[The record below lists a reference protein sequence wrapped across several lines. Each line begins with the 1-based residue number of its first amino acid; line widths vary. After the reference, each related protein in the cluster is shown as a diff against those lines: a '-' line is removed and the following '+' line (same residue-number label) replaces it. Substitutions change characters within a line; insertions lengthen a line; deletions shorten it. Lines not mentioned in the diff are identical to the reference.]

1 MKIHRH
7 YSRLLRIT
15 MRVSIYQL
23 IIAFLFAGA
32 SLADNAFSQ
41 DMLNQKITLNAS
53 NENVKSVL
61 RKLNKLTGV
70 RFTYQSA
77 LLDDNKKVSVNATN
91 QPLYTVLDDIFNPMQ
106 ISYVVQDKLI
116 LLKKLS
122 PIFQKNSELAP
133 PPATPPVPRIIKGK
147 VKEVKAS
154 TLPGVSIIVKGT
166 QRGTVTNEN
175 GEFNIEVLDA
185 DSILVFSFVGYRT
198 QEQRINGRSEI
209 NVELT
214 AEDRSLDEI
223 VVVGYGTQKVSDL
236 TGSVARISEKDIQ
249 SRPIPSLQDA
259 VQGRASGVY
268 VRQTGGNL
276 DGRFSISIR
285 GTGSVTG
292 SSEPLIVVDGIPL
305 FSGGLSTINPKDIVS
320 LDILKDASATAIY
333 GARAANGVLLVSTRR
348 GQEGKTRITL
358 NTDFGWEQMT
368 RQYKMLSTEQQR
380 QLFVDAFKN
389 TPGRNTSVYED
400 LSNPA
405 WKINTDW
412 QKLGTRTA
420 ARRNYTV
427 NMNGG
432 TAKNTYAVSLSH
444 VDREGTLRN
453 TDFKSYN
460 FRANNDISINRRL
473 KIASNL
479 SGNYQK
485 QHVLPLDSWGG
496 GAYGNLLSAHT
507 YTAPY
512 DDKGNLTAINSS
524 ADPYFGANGN
534 PLIDLLQPVREQT
547 LTRLLGNVKADL
559 EIMKDLTF
567 SGSLG
572 ADLVLGNDYSYSPV
586 YSIGMF
592 SRPQGSVSVGAGRD
606 LNWLTDATLQYV
618 KDINKHSFKLLVG
631 FSTQQ
636 FNSRSTNTNGSGT
649 LDNALNQ
656 LSNQTNFSATG
667 SDVTSGLVSS
677 FARLNYGFSDKYLL
691 TATIRR
697 DGSSK
702 FGPSKRYGTF
712 PSASVAWRVTQE
724 EFAKNIP
731 GLHDLKLRSSY
742 GVTGNQNVGDFSFI
756 TRAGPASYVYGN
768 AVAVGNVAQN
778 IGNPNLQWESAKQ
791 FDVGMDLSL
800 FRGRLAFNID
810 YYNKISDDL
819 LIQTPIPFTAGVPT
833 NPTVNIG
840 SLKNT
845 GWEFAVN
852 SQNTT
857 GKLTWTTNFN
867 ISTNKNTVLDIGRN
881 SIGNPLQIPSNVM
894 SLSNEITSLTVA
906 GRPVGSFYMYR
917 FIGVWQLG
925 EEEAAKKW
933 ASAVPG
939 DPKYA
944 DNNNNGIMDEGDKE
958 YVGQPQPKIFG
969 GMNNTLS
976 YGNFSFSFMVNF
988 AGGNK
993 LYHSFRNL
1001 NGRGVPFNQQLA
1013 SVADYWTTTNPSN
1026 TTPRASQQSGNTTFL
1041 VTKVSTRYL
1050 ENADFL
1056 RLKNI
1061 SLSYDLPSS
1070 LTDKLKLQAAR
1081 LTLSGL
1087 NLVTLTKYTGL
1098 DPEASSNTSLLSAGV
1113 DLTPYPLTKLYSLSL
1128 LVTF

>member
-1 MKIHRH
+1 MKKRRH
-7 YSRLLRIT
+7 LLRLLRIT
-15 MRVSIYQL
+15 MRVSFFQMV
-23 IIAFLFAGA
+23 IACLFAGA
-32 SLADNAFSQ
+32 ASSKDAAAQ
-41 DMLNQKITLNAS
+41 DMLNQRVSIDLK
-53 NENVKSVL
+53 NEQIKNVL
-61 RKLNKLTGV
+61 RELNSLTGV
-70 RFTYQSA
+70 RFTYKSS
-77 LLDDNKKVSVNATN
+77 LLQTNKKVTVQAVKK
-91 QPLYTVLDDIFNPMQ
+91 PLRTVLDEIFIPLQ
-106 ISYVVQDKLI
+106 ISYVLQDKLI
-116 LLKKLS
+116 LLKEIT
-122 PIFQKNSELAP
+122 PTAQP
-133 PPATPPVPRIIKGK
+133 PKETQTTEPSHLNVINGK
-147 VKEVKAS
+147 VREQNGGV
-154 TLPGVSIIVKGT
+154 LPGVSIIVKGT
-166 QRGTVTNEN
+166 QRGTVSDEN
-175 GEFNIEVLDA
+175 GQFSIETQPGDAVL
-185 DSILVFSFVGYRT
+185 IFSFVGYKSI
-198 QEQRINGRSEI
+198 EEAINNRSEI
-209 NVELT
+209 NVELV
-214 AEDRSLDEI
+214 AQERSLDEV

-249 SRPIPSLQDA
+249 SRPIPSLQEA

-292 SSEPLIVVDGIPL
+292 SSEPLIVVDGVPL

-348 GQEGKTRITL
+348 GQEGKTRITV
-358 NTDFGWEQMT
+358 NTDFGIEQMT

-400 LSNPA
+400 INHPA

-420 ARRNYTV
+420 ARNNYTV

-444 VDREGTLRN
+444 VDRDGTIRN
-453 TDFKSYN
+453 TDFKAYN
-460 FRANNDISINRRL
+460 FRANNDITINRRL

-485 QHVLPLDSWGG
+485 QNALPLDSWGG
-496 GAYGNLLSAHT
+496 GAYGNLLSQHS
-507 YTAPY
+507 YTEPY
-512 DDKGNLTAINSS
+512 DDKGNLTAVNTS

-534 PLIDLLQPVREQT
+534 PLIDLLLPVREQS

-559 EIMKDLTF
+559 EIVKDLTF
-567 SGSLG
+567 SGSVG
-572 ADLVLGNDYSYSPV
+572 ADLVLSNGYTYQPV

-592 SRPQGSVSVGAGRD
+592 SRPQGSVSVGSGRD
-606 LNWLTDATLQYV
+606 LNWLTDATLQYA
-618 KDINKHSFKLLVG
+618 KDINKNSFKLLVG

-636 FNSRSTNTNGSGT
+636 FNSIVTNTTGTGT

-656 LSNQTNFSATG
+656 LSNQTNFSSTG
-667 SDVTSGLVSS
+667 GDVTSALVSS
-677 FARLNYGFSDKYLL
+677 FARLNYGYDDKYLL

-712 PSASVAWRVTQE
+712 PSASVAWRITQE

-731 GLHDLKLRSSY
+731 ELHELKLRSSY
-742 GVTGNQNVGDFSFI
+742 GLTGNQNVGDFSFI

-768 AVAVGNVAQN
+768 AVVVGNVAQN

-800 FRGRLAFNID
+800 FRGRLSFNVD
-810 YYNKISDDL
+810 YYDKVSDNL

-857 GKLTWTTNFN
+857 GKLNWTTNFN

-906 GRPVGSFYMYR
+906 GRPVAAFYMYR
-917 FIGVWQLG
+917 YTGVWQLG

-933 ASAVPG
+933 ANAVPG

-944 DNNNNGIMDEGDKE
+944 DNNNNGVMDEGDKE

-976 YGNFSFSFMVNF
+976 YGNFTFSFLMNF
-988 AGGNK
+988 AAGNK
-993 LYHSFRNL
+993 LYHSFKNL
-1001 NGRGVPFNQQLA
+1001 NGRAVPFNQQLA
-1013 SVADYWTTTNPSN
+1013 SVDDYWTTTNPSN

-1056 RLKNI
+1056 RLKNV
-1061 SLSYDLPSS
+1061 SVSYDLPSS
-1070 LTDKLKLQAAR
+1070 LNEKLKLQSAR
-1081 LTLSGL
+1081 LTLSGI